1 MRSHALS
8 DESLFREVDEEVR
21 QEQFKK
27 LWARY
32 GKVVIGLGVLV
43 ILGVA
48 GMEGWKYWQLK
59 QSETAGDA
67 FFSAAQLAT
76 SGKAADAVKEFES
89 IDKTGFADLGRL
101 RAAAQLATE
110 GKAEDAV
117 KLYDAIAADAK
128 VDQTLRD
135 LASIRSAAVLADTA
149 AFADIEARLKGF
161 ANPDSPWR
169 HIAREIMASVQYR
182 LKDYAGADKQV
193 QAILADPATPPQLRQ
208 RAQTMAQLI
217 QPMVTSQ

>member
-1 MRSHALS
+1 MS

-32 GKVVIGLGVLV
+32 GNLVIGVAVLV

-59 QSETAGDA
+59 QSEAAGDK
-67 FFSAAQLAT
+67 FFAAAQLAT
-76 SGKAADAVKEFES
+76 DGKAADAIKDFEA
-89 IDKTGFADLGRL
+89 IEATGFADLGRL
-101 RAAAQLATE
+101 RAAAQLAAD

-117 KLYDAIAADAK
+117 KLYDGIAADTK

-135 LASIRSAAVLADTA
+135 LSRIRAAAVLADTA
-149 AFADIEARLKGF
+149 AFADIEARLKDF
-161 ANPDSPWR
+161 VAADSPWR
-169 HIAREIMASVQYR
+169 HIARELLASVQFR
-182 LKDYAGADKQV
+182 AKDYKGADKQV
-193 QAILADPATPPQLRQ
+193 QEILADAATPMPLRQ
-208 RAQTMAQLI
+208 RAETMAQILA
-217 QPMVTSQ
+217 PLVTSQ

>member
-32 GKVVIGLGVLV
+32 GNFVIALGVLV

-48 GMEGWKYWQLK
+48 GMEGWKYFQLK
-59 QSETAGDA
+59 QSEEAGDQ
-67 FFSAAQLAT
+67 FFTAAQLAV
-76 SGKAADAVKEFES
+76 SGKAADAVKDFEA

-101 RAAAQLATE
+101 RAAAELVTE
-110 GKAEDAV
+110 GKIEDGA

-128 VDQTLRD
+128 VDPTLRD
-135 LASIRSAAVLADTA
+135 VARIRAAAALADTVGY
-149 AFADIEARLKGF
+149 ADIEARLKEF
-161 ANPDSPWR
+161 AAAGNPWR
-169 HIAREIMASVQYR
+169 HMAREILDSVQYR

-193 QAILADPATPPQLRQ
+193 QAILADAETPPALRQ
-208 RAQTMAQLI
+208 RAQMMAQLL
-217 QPMVTSQ
+217 QPMVTAQ

>member
-1 MRSHALS
+1 MS

-27 LWARY
+27 LWSRY
-32 GKVVIGLGVLV
+32 GNAVIGLGILV

-59 QSETAGDA
+59 QSQAAGDS
-67 FFSAAQLAT
+67 FFTATQLAA
-76 SGKAADAVKEFES
+76 SGKTADAVKQFEA

-101 RAAAQLATE
+101 RAAADLATE
-110 GKAEDAV
+110 GKTDDAV
-117 KLYDAIAADAK
+117 KLYDAIAADAAI
-128 VDQTLRD
+128 DQTLRD
-135 LASIRSAAVLADTA
+135 VARIRAAAVLANSA
-149 AFADIEARLKGF
+149 SFADIEGRLKDF

-169 HIAREIMASVQYR
+169 HMAREIMASVQFR
-182 LKDYAGADKQV
+182 LKDYTGADKQV
-193 QAILADPATPPQLRQ
+193 QAILADPLAPAAVRQ
-208 RAQTMAQLI
+208 RAQTMAQVL